1 MNEEIYQR
9 VIGQY
14 AEENANLRLAL
25 MEAKLEIE
33 KLKKEVSECSE
44 NSEPKE

>member
-1 MNEEIYQR
+1 MNDETYKR

-25 MEAKLEIE
+25 MEAKLEVE
-33 KLKKEVSECSE
+33 KLKKEVSECSK
-44 NSEPKE
+44 NSEPKT